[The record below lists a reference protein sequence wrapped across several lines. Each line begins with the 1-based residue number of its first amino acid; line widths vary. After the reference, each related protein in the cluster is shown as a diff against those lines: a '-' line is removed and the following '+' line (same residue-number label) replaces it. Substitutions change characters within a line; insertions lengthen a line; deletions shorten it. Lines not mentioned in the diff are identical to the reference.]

1 MMNRDEGKN
10 INNKQEKAQQAK
22 TDLSADKTLS
32 IPVIEEKVTVGKE
45 KVESGKVRISKR
57 VYEEEETLNLPES
70 KEELDVERVK
80 INKYVDSA
88 PPAIRQE
95 GDTTIIPVLKE
106 VTVVEKRLVLVE
118 EVRVTR
124 RKVQSES
131 SQKVNLRKEEII
143 VEREENKQYKE
154 RK

>member
-88 PPAIRQE
+88 PPAMRQE